1 MTTLAART
9 RSSEETF
16 SLAARVGTILRAGD
30 VVALAGDLGM
40 GKTVFAKGIAC
51 ALGVDDVVVSPT
63 FTLVRE
69 YEGRVPLVHVDVYR
83 LDHLQELHDVGFD
96 ELLGGRAV
104 TVVEWGDRV
113 SALLPVERLD
123 VLLTP
128 GDARRRPS
136 RHLRSRRS
144 VVGGARRRARHARR
158 RRRRRDGLTCWCS
171 RSTPRPRGC
180 RRRSATAAR

>member
-1 MTTLAART
+1 MTPLAART

-40 GKTVFAKGIAC
+40 GKTVFAKGIARS
-51 ALGVDDVVVSPT
+51 LGVDEVVVSPT

-96 ELLGGRAV
+96 ELLGGHAV

-113 SALLPVERLD
+113 SALLPVDRLD

-128 GDARRRPS
+128 GDGDDDRLVTFALS
-136 RHLRSRRS
+136 GRSWAVRGDALATL
-144 VVGGARRRARHARR
+144 VD
-158 RRRRRDGLTCWCS
+158 DG
-171 RSTPRPRGC
+171 
-180 RRRSATAAR
+180 AARDEGTG

>member
-1 MTTLAART
+1 MTTLAVRT

-51 ALGVDDVVVSPT
+51 ALGVDEVVVSPT

-113 SALLPVERLD
+113 SALLPVDRLD

-128 GDARRRPS
+128 GDGDDDRLVTFAPAG
-136 RHLRSRRS
+136 RSWA
-144 VVGGARRRARHARR
+144 V
-158 RRRRRDGLTCWCS
+158 
-171 RSTPRPRGC
+171 RGDAL
-180 RRRSATAAR
+180 ATLVDAGDEGTG

>member
-40 GKTVFAKGIAC
+40 GKTVFAKGLAC
-51 ALGVDDVVVSPT
+51 ALGVDEVVVSPT

-113 SALLPVERLD
+113 GALLPVERLD

-128 GDARRRPS
+128 GDGDDDRLVTFVPAG
-136 RHLRSRRS
+136 RSWAVRVDALATLVDTRDE
-144 VVGGARRRARHARR
+144 GA
-158 RRRRRDGLTCWCS
+158 G
-171 RSTPRPRGC
+171 
-180 RRRSATAAR
+180 

>member
-51 ALGVDDVVVSPT
+51 ALGVDEVVVSPT

-69 YEGRVPLVHVDVYR
+69 YEGQIPLVHVDVYR

-128 GDARRRPS
+128 GDADDDRLVTFVPAG
-136 RHLRSRRS
+136 RSWAVRS
-144 VVGGARRRARHARR
+144 DA
-158 RRRRRDGLTCWCS
+158 L
-171 RSTPRPRGC
+171 
-180 RRRSATAAR
+180 ATLVDAGDEGTG